1 MSPVGKLK
9 AKDVINWKK
18 KNTDLNGA
26 EYFNRFSTR
35 NEVAKWICCLLLGG
49 LLCETKTDK
58 SSTCDIDLMHLEILK
73 TNFKDISEQL
83 VVRIDTG
90 LCWRQKPC

>member
-1 MSPVGKLK
+1 MAQSILIAFPLETRSQSESVVFSWVGLF
-9 AKDVINWKK
+9 AR
-18 KNTDLNGA
+18 L
-26 EYFNRFSTR
+26 
-35 NEVAKWICCLLLGG
+35 
-49 LLCETKTDK
+49 KTDK